1 MNEAQFKFFLNEVLH
16 LKSLLEETTTP
27 KLENELLKLQID
39 HLKRENEKQ
48 SELLH
53 EEKSKRIKLEGQ
65 ITQYHKMEVEL
76 TAERAGLKKELEYK
90 NKELN
95 DLKLSYSKIEK
106 QLNGEQD
113 KRRVLRK
120 SFGLIH
126 RNLTD
131 NDEETNKA
139 VEEMKN
145 ALANW
150 MIKL

>member
-95 DLKLSYSKIEK
+95 DLKVNYGKIEK

-131 NDEETNKA
+131 NDEETNRA

-145 ALANW
+145 ALAN
-150 MIKL
+150 

>member
-145 ALANW
+145 ALAN
-150 MIKL
+150 